1 MRQLAGLAASGCMLL
16 VLTAID
22 SAAQST
28 DQTIGGTG
36 AVEAQSKGAPALNEA
51 QREQVW
57 QAVMARAT
65 DDKLPAD
72 FQPAVGARVPTQKK
86 LPLHPLP
93 PPLANQVPVL
103 KQYYYAKLPDK
114 VVLVDPISR
123 KIVEVITH

>member
-1 MRQLAGLAASGCMLL
+1 MRQLVGLVASGCMLL
-16 VLTAID
+16 ALTAID
-22 SAAQST
+22 AAAQSA

-36 AVEAQSKGAPALNEA
+36 AVAAQSKGAPVLNEG

-72 FQPAVGARVPTQKK
+72 FQPAVGAKVPTQKK

-93 PPLANQVPVL
+93 RPLANQVPVL

-114 VVLVDPISR
+114 VVLVDPMSR
-123 KIVEVITH
+123 KVVEVITH

>member
-16 VLTAID
+16 ALTAID
-22 SAAQST
+22 AAAQSA

-36 AVEAQSKGAPALNEA
+36 TVAAQSKGAPALNEA

-72 FQPAVGARVPTQKK
+72 FEPTVGAKVPTQKQ

-93 PPLANQVPVL
+93 RPLVNQVPVL

-123 KIVEVITH
+123 KVVEVITH

>member
-1 MRQLAGLAASGCMLL
+1 MRQLVGLAASGCMLL
-16 VLTAID
+16 ALT
-22 SAAQST
+22 AAQSA

-36 AVEAQSKGAPALNEA
+36 AVAAQSKGAPALNEA

-72 FQPAVGARVPTQKK
+72 FQPAVGAKVPTQKK

-93 PPLANQVPVL
+93 RPLANQVPVL

-123 KIVEVITH
+123 KVVEVITH

>member
-1 MRQLAGLAASGCMLL
+1 MRQLVGLAASGCMLFA
-16 VLTAID
+16 LTAID
-22 SAAQST
+22 AAAQSG
-28 DQTIGGTG
+28 DQTIGPTG
-36 AVEAQSKGAPALNEA
+36 AVAAQSKGAPALNEA

-57 QAVMARAT
+57 QEVMARAT

-72 FQPAVGARVPTQKK
+72 FQPAVGAKVPTQKK

-93 PPLANQVPVL
+93 RPLANQVPAL

-123 KIVEVITH
+123 KVVDVITH